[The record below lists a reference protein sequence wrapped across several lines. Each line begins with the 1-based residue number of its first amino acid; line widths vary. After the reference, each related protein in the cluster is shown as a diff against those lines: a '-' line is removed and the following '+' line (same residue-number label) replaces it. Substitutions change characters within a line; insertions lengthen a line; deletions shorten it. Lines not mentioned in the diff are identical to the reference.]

1 MQYMH
6 SSETLKLSLFIWPIM
21 DAAAALLAQSASI
34 SNWAEFASQNNITG
48 WNASTPVCQWN
59 GVTCTPQGSIIAL

>member
-1 MQYMH
+1 
-6 SSETLKLSLFIWPIM
+6 M
-21 DAAAALLAQSASI
+21 DAAAALLAQSAAI

-48 WNASTPVCQWN
+48 WNESTPVCQWT